1 MRMRSLRVL
10 VMGCL
15 VTGTLWAE
23 GDPFTGKW
31 KMDPAK
37 STTVDEMKVDSAGG
51 NKYALDLGAG
61 MIETITVDGTDQ
73 PGLYGTTLA
82 ITVEAPNQ
90 WKVVRKKDGTM
101 ELTGNW
107 TLSADG
113 GTLTDDYS
121 EFDPKGAV
129 TTHLLYKYQR
139 TGGGSGFAG
148 DWVSTSQ
155 PTDSVE
161 VEIVAWEADGLSLTR
176 RQVTRHVKFDGKD
189 YAAEGANLPAGFGT
203 SRRRVDAHT
212 VELMDKIGDKA
223 VDTQKMTVSEDGK
236 TLTVTYQPAGR
247 TRPNVLVFERE

>member
-31 KMDPAK
+31 KMDPSK

-51 NKYALDLGAG
+51 NRYALDLGAG
-61 MIETITVDGTDQ
+61 MVETITADGTDQ

-82 ITVEAPNQ
+82 ITAEAANQ

-129 TTHLLYKYQR
+129 TTHVLYKYQR

-155 PTDSVE
+155 PTDAVE
-161 VEIVAWEADGLSLTR
+161 VEIGAWEGDGLSLTR

-189 YAAEGANLPAGFGT
+189 YAAEGGNLPAGFAT
-203 SRRRVDAHT
+203 SGRRVDAHT
-212 VELMDKIGDKA
+212 VELTDKIGDK
-223 VDTQKMTVSEDGK
+223 VRDTQEITVSEDGK
-236 TLTVTYQPAGR
+236 MMTVTVRPSGR